1 VSDGATDRAIDHAT
15 RYLQRVTSGAA
26 LSGTL
31 RAVPDQT
38 TLSTLRGQLDDER
51 GRLAAQISSLEVGRD
66 ESPAYDD
73 NFADSGQVAA
83 EQGENKALLNQ
94 LNEQLDEVDHAL
106 AKMDDGTYGVCEVCG
121 TAIAEARL
129 EAMPATRFCI
139 AHA

>member
-1 VSDGATDRAIDHAT
+1 MTDHT
-15 RYLQRVTSGAA
+15 M
-26 LSGTL
+26 LSN
-31 RAVPDQT
+31 
-38 TLSTLRGQLDDER
+38 LRGQLDAER
-51 GRLAAQISSLEVGRD
+51 ARLAAQISALAVGRD

-83 EQGENKALLNQ
+83 EQGENMALFNQ

-106 AKMDDGTYGVCEVCG
+106 AKLDAGTYGLCEVCG
-121 TAIAEARL
+121 QAIAEARL